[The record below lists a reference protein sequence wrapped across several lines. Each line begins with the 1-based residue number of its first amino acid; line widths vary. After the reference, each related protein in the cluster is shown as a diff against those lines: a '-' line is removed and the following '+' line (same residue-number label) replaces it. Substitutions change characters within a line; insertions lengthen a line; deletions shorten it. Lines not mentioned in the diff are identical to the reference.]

1 MKKYKIKKQGTALK
15 LNGAILSDSFIM
27 YEAEDKLYIL
37 FAKKN
42 KKGFSVYWSSGARK
56 EYPGAASKE
65 ICRVS
70 TEDEVAKVIK
80 FIEIITDSLLIPD
93 DENDNSDKSKNIY
106 LEEL

>member
-1 MKKYKIKKQGTALK
+1 MKKYKIKRQGTALK

-27 YEAEDKLYIL
+27 YEAKDKLYIL

-42 KKGFSVYWSSGARK
+42 TKGFSVYWSSGQRK

-65 ICRVS
+65 LCRVS
-70 TEDEVAKVIK
+70 TAEEVTEIIK
-80 FIEIITDSLLIPD
+80 FIEIVTDSLLISD
-93 DENDNSDKSKNIY
+93 DKSDTADKSKNIY